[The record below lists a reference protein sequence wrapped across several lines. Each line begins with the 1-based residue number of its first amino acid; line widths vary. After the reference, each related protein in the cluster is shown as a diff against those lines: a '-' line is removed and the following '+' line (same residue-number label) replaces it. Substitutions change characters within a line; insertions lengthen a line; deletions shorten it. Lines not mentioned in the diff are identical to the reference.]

1 MPTMPGANTERT
13 GVRRVG
19 DDVAGAAHRPHI
31 LWSDL
36 YSARSNAA
44 RRDWRD
50 GRRAR
55 PSGGDARPS
64 IYKTTDVSASLFLDA
79 EIIGHRENIGNAFG
93 LHLGNLFVH
102 LTSDHTFQCDVTILD
117 DDVDR
122 RDCAQCIHT

>member
-1 MPTMPGANTERT
+1 MPGANTERT

-50 GRRAR
+50 GRLAPVRRAGTPGR
-55 PSGGDARPS
+55 S

-93 LHLGNLFVH
+93 LHLGNLLVH
-102 LTSDHTFQCDVTILD
+102 LTSDHAFQCDMTTID

-122 RDCAQCIHT
+122 RDRANCIHT